1 MVKNQSIVNTTRQKS
16 TMLFP
21 LALSGTALVIAS
33 LSIAISVGA
42 VSLPTST
49 VWGVLV
55 NKLAPNTIDQEILAL
70 RKNTCLLRHA
80 SNYDI
85 TKHYLSHLWPYLA
98 KIFNIYDFA

>member
-16 TMLFP
+16 TMLFILAP
-21 LALSGTALVIAS
+21 LGVALVIVS

-55 NKLAPNTIDQEILAL
+55 NKLAPNTIDPYWSKGRESIIWDI
-70 RKNTCLLRHA
+70 RFPRGLLSMMVGA
-80 SNYDI
+80 G
-85 TKHYLSHLWPYLA
+85 
-98 KIFNIYDFA
+98 